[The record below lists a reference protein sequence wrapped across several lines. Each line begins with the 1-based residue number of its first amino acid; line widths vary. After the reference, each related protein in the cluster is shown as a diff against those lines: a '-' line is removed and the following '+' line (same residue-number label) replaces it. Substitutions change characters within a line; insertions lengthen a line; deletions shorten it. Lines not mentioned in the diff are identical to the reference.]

1 MDHEAAMVSKG
12 HRHAQRSWQQQAEQ
26 QQKSWISVRH
36 CVPLNG
42 GREEGKLQWV
52 ANHIELFAKND
63 PPR

>member
-1 MDHEAAMVSKG
+1 MDHEAAMVPKG

-36 CVPLNG
+36 G
-42 GREEGKLQWV
+42 GEEGKLQWV